1 MKKINVLTKW
11 FVISL
16 ILLLTPLRGYA
27 ATIDNQALS
36 ILDLHRHDSNVK
48 DVKNFKEFLKE
59 AENND
64 SKAQT
69 NVAYCYFH
77 GLGVQQNYDEA
88 EKWLKKAM
96 KNGDELA
103 YVNLGMFYLLTN
115 NYNKGLE
122 IIKPLAEKG
131 DPTAQANLG
140 ACYMNGWG
148 VQQNFDEALKLLK
161 PLSDIGNA
169 RALALTAFCH
179 VQKINEAIKDMGTFA
194 MNFKDSPDANSDEK
208 TKALK
213 EKIFTIDALLN
224 DAKTWYK
231 NIEQQGFKLPTDVQT
246 KFNGFITE
254 MEKLLKELDINELK
268 K

>member
-1 MKKINVLTKW
+1 AAEKGE
-11 FVISL
+11 
-16 ILLLTPLRGYA
+16 PLA
-27 ATIDNQALS
+27 QANLG
-36 ILDLHRHDSNVK
+36 V
-48 DVKNFKEFLKE
+48 
-59 AENND
+59 
-64 SKAQT
+64 
-69 NVAYCYFH
+69 CYLQ
-77 GLGVQQNYDEA
+77 GLGVQQNLDEA
-88 EKWLKKAM
+88 LK
-96 KNGDELA
+96 
-103 YVNLGMFYLLTN
+103 LL
-115 NYNKGLE
+115 
-122 IIKPLAEKG
+122 KPAAEKG
-131 DPTAQANLG
+131 NEIAQTNLGAYYLMIKNYDEGIKLLKPMAEKGNILAQANLG
-140 ACYMNGWG
+140 TCYMNGWGVQQNFDEALKLLKPAAERGDQTALTNLGVCYMNGWG

-169 RALALTAFCH
+169 RALTVTAFCH

-194 MNFKDSPDANSDEK
+194 MKFKDSPDANSDET

-213 EKIFTIDALLN
+213 EKIFTIDAHLK